1 MPREEPAMSAKDFAA
16 WMEAEQLSLRGAQAK
31 LGIGSR
37 NSLLKYLAEGAPLT
51 VALACAAVSAK
62 LPLWTPTSSRSG

>member
-1 MPREEPAMSAKDFAA
+1 MEREEPAMSAADFAA
-16 WMEAEQLSLRGAQAK
+16 WMAAEQLSLRGAQAA

-51 VALACAAVSAK
+51 VALACRAVSAK
-62 LPLWTPTSSRSG
+62 LPPWTPGS

>member
-1 MPREEPAMSAKDFAA
+1 MSREEPAMSAADFRA
-16 WMEAEQLSLRGAQAK
+16 WMEREQLSLRGAQAR

-51 VALACAAVSAK
+51 VALACSAISAG
-62 LPLWTPTSSRSG
+62 LGPWRPQD